1 MAQNFNARNQM
12 SLRSFK
18 SLHNDAKVNIVKNPN
33 NGNVFFE
40 CDGVQGYVSKKLAA
54 NLSSTDIDDIQYADI
69 TAEDGNVIPCL
80 FVASKSNVL
89 KSF

>member
-1 MAQNFNARNQM
+1 MAQTFNAQNQM

-40 CDGVQGYVSKKLAA
+40 CDGVQGYVCKKLAA

-69 TAEDGNVIPCL
+69 TADDGSVIPCL
-80 FVASKSNVL
+80 FIASKSNVL